1 MMSSVSFRIT
11 RTAED
16 LAETIA
22 VLSQKLVKL
31 EQRQELLERQ
41 LEQQKTAQS
50 VADEELAALESIEQQ
65 LRDTR
70 IGAGQAA
77 VSREV
82 RREVLDAFVR
92 RLETW
97 MVGRPELDSCSAWY
111 KNEQF
116 RVVQNWPGTMS
127 SYWWYTRT
135 FRPAEFR
142 FVTH

>member
-1 MMSSVSFRIT
+1 VLSSAQCPLWMMSSVSFRIT

-50 VADEELAALESIEQQ
+50 VADEELAALEGIEQQ

-70 IGAGQAA
+70 A
-77 VSREV
+77 
-82 RREVLDAFVR
+82 L
-92 RLETW
+92 
-97 MVGRPELDSCSAWY
+97 LDSNVS
-111 KNEQF
+111 
-116 RVVQNWPGTMS
+116 
-127 SYWWYTRT
+127 
-135 FRPAEFR
+135 EFTPD
-142 FVTH
+142 VEEMAA

>member
-50 VADEELAALESIEQQ
+50 VADEELAALEGIEQQ

-70 IGAGQAA
+70 ALLASNVSEFTPDVEEMAA
-77 VSREV
+77 
-82 RREVLDAFVR
+82 
-92 RLETW
+92 
-97 MVGRPELDSCSAWY
+97 
-111 KNEQF
+111 
-116 RVVQNWPGTMS
+116 
-127 SYWWYTRT
+127 
-135 FRPAEFR
+135 
-142 FVTH
+142 